1 MNRNRKYQSPTAWSL
16 TVLLAA
22 VLFGIIVFLISF
34 FAWFGYMGVKTER
47 ISPLFLIEKP
57 SVMIVVIC
65 VISLILGLVIMTIVQ
80 KLLIGPICEMT
91 KAMQQLAAGK
101 FDTRVPMSMFRPR
114 EIVTFTE
121 SFNKTAETLSS
132 VEILR
137 SDFINNFSH
146 EFKTPIHSLV
156 GIAELL
162 RGGDCSPEEME
173 EYLDI
178 IIDQSKRL
186 ASLSTNVLYL
196 TKLET
201 ETVPVEMKMLNLSEL
216 LRQKLV
222 MFDHKCNEKRL
233 ELHTNIEQIELYGND
248 NLLLQMIGNILDNA
262 IKFSPEGDSVLV
274 ELLAK
279 EDRVVFKVTDHGCGM
294 DKETINR
301 IFDKFYQ
308 GDTSHSAEGFGLG
321 LPMVKK
327 IVELHRGRLTVESR
341 VGKGS
346 VFTVELPVVNYKDD
360 IRL

>member
-1 MNRNRKYQSPTAWSL
+1 MNKVAKRRGPPTWGL
-16 TVLLAA
+16 TVILM
-22 VLFGIIVFLISF
+22 VILFGIIVLLISF
-34 FAWFGYMGVKTER
+34 MAWFGYMGVKTGR
-47 ISPLFLIEKP
+47 ISPVFLIEKP
-57 SVMIVVIC
+57 SVMIVMIC
-65 VISLILGLVIMTIVQ
+65 VISLILGAVIMTIVQ
-80 KLLIGPICEMT
+80 KLLIIPIGEMT

-101 FDTRVPMSMFRPR
+101 FDTRVSLSSTFRPR
-114 EIVTFTE
+114 EIIAFTE

-162 RGGDCSPEEME
+162 KSGDCSPEETE

-186 ASLSTNVLYL
+186 ASLSSNVLYL

-201 ETVPVEMKMLNLSEL
+201 ATAPVEMKPLNLSEL

-222 MFDHKCNEKRL
+222 MFDHKCSEKNLDLRVRIEAV
-233 ELHTNIEQIELYGND
+233 ELTGND

-262 IKFSPEGDSVLV
+262 IKFSPDSGSLLV
-274 ELLAK
+274 ELRAK
-279 EDRVVFKVTDHGCGM
+279 GDRVVFKVTDHGCGM

-308 GDTSHSAEGFGLG
+308 GDTSHAVEGFGLG

-327 IVELHRGRLTVESR
+327 IVELHRGRLIVESR
-341 VGKGS
+341 VGEGS
-346 VFTVELPVVNYKDD
+346 AFTIELPAA
-360 IRL
+360 R

>member
-1 MNRNRKYQSPTAWSL
+1 MSNKQKLPPTWGL
-16 TVLLAA
+16 TVILAA
-22 VLFGIIVFLISF
+22 ILFGIVTLLISF
-34 FAWFGYMGVKTER
+34 LAWFGYMGVKTGR
-47 ISPLFLIEKP
+47 ISPLFLIERP
-57 SVMIVVIC
+57 SVMILLIC
-65 VISLILGLVIMTIVQ
+65 AISLTLGIVIMAIVQ
-80 KLLIGPICEMT
+80 KLLIGPIGEMT
-91 KAMQQLAAGK
+91 KAMQQLAEGK
-101 FDTRVPMSMFRPR
+101 FDTRVPLSTFRPR
-114 EIVTFTE
+114 EIVSFTE

-137 SDFINNFSH
+137 SDFISSFSH
-146 EFKTPIHSLV
+146 EFKTPIHALV

-162 RGGDCSPEEME
+162 KSGECSPAETE

-186 ASLSTNVLYL
+186 ASLSSNVLYL

-201 ETVPVEMKMLNLSEL
+201 GAAPVEMEELNLSEL

-222 MFDHKCNEKRL
+222 MFDHKCSEKSL
-233 ELHTNIEQIELYGND
+233 DLQANIEPVELCGND

-262 IKFSPEGDSVLV
+262 IKFSPEGGRIMV
-274 ELLAK
+274 ELQAK
-279 EDRVVFKVTDHGCGM
+279 EDRAVFRVTDQGCGM
-294 DKETINR
+294 DQATIDR

-341 VGKGS
+341 LGTGS
-346 VFTVELPVVNYKDD
+346 AFTVELPTTPLGNA
-360 IRL
+360 

>member
-1 MNRNRKYQSPTAWSL
+1 MNKQEKYLAPPTWGL
-16 TVLLAA
+16 TVILAA
-22 VLFGIIVFLISF
+22 ILFTIIALLVSLI
-34 FAWFGYMGVKTER
+34 AWLGCMGVKTGR
-47 ISPLFLIEKP
+47 ISPLSLIEKP
-57 SVMIVVIC
+57 SVMFAAIC
-65 VISLILGLVIMTIVQ
+65 VISLILGIVIMAIVQ
-80 KLLIGPICEMT
+80 KLLIGPIGEMT

-101 FDTRVPMSMFRPR
+101 FDTRVPFRTFRPR

-121 SFNKTAETLSS
+121 SFNKTAEALSS

-162 RGGDCSPEEME
+162 KSGACSPEETG

-201 ETVPVEMKMLNLSEL
+201 ETAPVAMEPLNLSEL
-216 LRQKLV
+216 LRQRLV
-222 MFDHKCNEKRL
+222 LFDHKCSEKNL
-233 ELHTNIEQIELYGND
+233 ELQTEIEPVELSGND
-248 NLLLQMIGNILDNA
+248 NLLLQMMSNLLDNA
-262 IKFSPEGDSVLV
+262 IKFSPEGGSVLV
-274 ELLAK
+274 ELQAR
-279 EDRVVFKVTDHGCGM
+279 EDWAVFKVTDHGCGM
-294 DKETINR
+294 DQATMER

-308 GDTSHSAEGFGLG
+308 GDPSHSAAGFGLG
-321 LPMVKK
+321 LPMVRK
-327 IVELHRGRLTVESR
+327 IVELHQGRIKVESR

-346 VFTVELPVVNYKDD
+346 AFTVELPKNPPEPA
-360 IRL
+360 

>member
-1 MNRNRKYQSPTAWSL
+1 MA
-16 TVLLAA
+16 V
-22 VLFGIIVFLISF
+22 VLFGMILILISF
-34 FAWFGYMGVKTER
+34 MAWFGYMGVKTER

-57 SVMIVVIC
+57 SIMIMVIC
-65 VISLILGLVIMTIVQ
+65 VISLTLGIVIMTIVQ
-80 KLLIGPICEMT
+80 KLLIGPIGEMT
-91 KAMQQLAAGK
+91 KAMQQLADGK
-101 FDTRVPMSMFRPR
+101 FDTRVRLSSTFRPR
-114 EIVTFTE
+114 EIITFTE
-121 SFNKTAETLSS
+121 SFNKTAEALSS

-162 RGGDCSPEEME
+162 KSGDCSPEETE

-201 ETVPVEMKMLNLSEL
+201 AAAPVEMETLNLSEL

-222 MFDHKCNEKRL
+222 MFDHQCSEKGVEL
-233 ELHTNIEQIELYGND
+233 ETNIEQVELYGNE
-248 NLLLQMIGNILDNA
+248 NLLLQMMGNILENA
-262 IKFSPEGDSVLV
+262 IKFSPEGESISVD
-274 ELLAK
+274 LLAS
-279 EDRVVFKVTDHGCGM
+279 EDRAVFKVTDHGCGM
-294 DKETINR
+294 DQETIGR

-327 IVELHRGRLTVESR
+327 IVELHRGRLVVESQ
-341 VGKGS
+341 VEKGS
-346 VFTVELPVVNYKDD
+346 VFTIELPLKM
-360 IRL
+360 

>member
-1 MNRNRKYQSPTAWSL
+1 MNKKQNIPSALGL
-16 TVLLAA
+16 TVILAA
-22 VLFGIIVFLISF
+22 ILFGIILLLISF
-34 FAWFGYMGVKTER
+34 MAWFGYMGVKTGR

-57 SVMIVVIC
+57 SVMIMVIC
-65 VISLILGLVIMTIVQ
+65 VISLILGIVIMSIVQ
-80 KLLIGPICEMT
+80 KLLIGPIGEMT
-91 KAMQQLAAGK
+91 KAMRQLAEGN
-101 FDTRVPMSMFRPR
+101 FETRVPLSAFRPR

-146 EFKTPIHSLV
+146 EFKTPINSLV

-162 RGGDCSPEEME
+162 KSGDCSPEETE

-186 ASLSTNVLYL
+186 ASLSSNVLYL

-201 ETVPVEMKMLNLSEL
+201 GASSVEMDTLNLSEL
-216 LRQKLV
+216 LRQVLV
-222 MFDHKCNEKRL
+222 MFDYKCSEKDLDL
-233 ELHTNIEQIELYGND
+233 EVGIDSIELTGSAD
-248 NLLLQMIGNILDNA
+248 LLTQMMGNILDNA
-262 IKFSPEGDSVLV
+262 IKFSAGGSSIEV
-274 ELLAK
+274 ELSAQ
-279 EDRVVFKVTDHGCGM
+279 EDHAVFKVTDHGCGM
-294 DKETINR
+294 DQETVGR

-327 IVELHRGRLTVESR
+327 IVELHRGRLVVESQT
-341 VGKGS
+341 GKGS
-346 VFTVELPVVNYKDD
+346 VFTIELPLKSN
-360 IRL
+360 RQM